1 MGGIVRM
8 LHHEELRTAF
18 TQWCDDGGESLRRE
32 APERRAVLY
41 HRQMLMATALTPW
54 LHLTCTRMKSE
65 STMHRAIR
73 SSDLRQ
79 QLGSLRTWRHT
90 VRAARSSEDKE
101 VAELTAALE
110 DMTTR
115 ALTAEEN
122 ASKQAAERD
131 DATARA
137 DRSEEAARKATT
149 AVGDITRK
157 WAGKLTELKKE
168 LQTAKADTAAAQME
182 AASAQEDAAC
192 ARNEAAELQT
202 LLETSEAKVA
212 ELTCQAAIATEER
225 RQLEIKMQHCDADM
239 EQLFASVKVC
249 ERRRRE
255 RRGSLESSSSFVTS
269 GSVSD
274 TTYAGSDTT
283 GRTTPSAESLYQ
295 GASPSSSRESSPTQ
309 EQHTRAA
316 AELESLLQNSDA
328 RVAEM
333 ARKHH
338 KVPQEE
344 LQPPRGRMCW
354 AWEHNGEG
362 RAGTPARERP
372 YDSEASASPTQSN
385 VPQASPQ
392 MELDLTRLERRRES
406 PELAPA
412 KLQEMLS
419 SLEAARTSLS
429 AEEAHYYQ
437 RLRDE
442 AHFFREQQGSCTQR
456 SSAEG
461 HGHRF
466 GDDFSLAM
474 TSRSHACSP
483 HSGGST
489 RAEDLE
495 LRDSVVDYVQ
505 DYCMLMAPIARA
517 VATSRAEGLRA
528 TPRGATPRGGTPRG
542 IPPLPMPSPMGSPV
556 TGDGLVMS

>member
-101 VAELTAALE
+101 VAEVTAALE

-137 DRSEEAARKATT
+137 GRSEEAARKATT

-225 RQLEIKMQHCDADM
+225 RQLEIKMQHC
-239 EQLFASVKVC
+239 
-249 ERRRRE
+249 
-255 RRGSLESSSSFVTS
+255 
-269 GSVSD
+269 
-274 TTYAGSDTT
+274 
-283 GRTTPSAESLYQ
+283 
-295 GASPSSSRESSPTQ
+295 
-309 EQHTRAA
+309 
-316 AELESLLQNSDA
+316 
-328 RVAEM
+328 
-333 ARKHH
+333 
-338 KVPQEE
+338 
-344 LQPPRGRMCW
+344 
-354 AWEHNGEG
+354 
-362 RAGTPARERP
+362 
-372 YDSEASASPTQSN
+372 
-385 VPQASPQ
+385 
-392 MELDLTRLERRRES
+392 
-406 PELAPA
+406 
-412 KLQEMLS
+412 
-419 SLEAARTSLS
+419 
-429 AEEAHYYQ
+429 
-437 RLRDE
+437 
-442 AHFFREQQGSCTQR
+442 
-456 SSAEG
+456 
-461 HGHRF
+461 
-466 GDDFSLAM
+466 
-474 TSRSHACSP
+474 
-483 HSGGST
+483 
-489 RAEDLE
+489 
-495 LRDSVVDYVQ
+495 
-505 DYCMLMAPIARA
+505 
-517 VATSRAEGLRA
+517 
-528 TPRGATPRGGTPRG
+528 
-542 IPPLPMPSPMGSPV
+542 
-556 TGDGLVMS
+556 